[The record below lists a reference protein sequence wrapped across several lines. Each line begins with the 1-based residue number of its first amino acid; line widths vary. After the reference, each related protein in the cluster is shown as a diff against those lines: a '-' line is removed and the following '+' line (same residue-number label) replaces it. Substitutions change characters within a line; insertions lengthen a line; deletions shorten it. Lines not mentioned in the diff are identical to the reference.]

1 MNHEQWCHQKIKA
14 LEAIV
19 AYINRENP
27 ELIEYVINKVKK
39 INKYDNN
46 IFEDLDI

>member
-1 MNHEQWCHQKIKA
+1 MNHEQCQQKIQV

-39 INKYDNN
+39 SNKYDNN